1 MALRRKCN
9 GAKHGTEAL
18 AISFGDW
25 VGERSLRA
33 EGVSEGMLDCSEVIN
48 ADMSNDK
55 ICEKHIRRKPE
66 VSWVK
71 VIFPGLVG
79 S

>member
-33 EGVSEGMLDCSEVIN
+33 EGESEGMMDCSEVI
-48 ADMSNDK
+48 M
-55 ICEKHIRRKPE
+55 
-66 VSWVK
+66 
-71 VIFPGLVG
+71 LT
-79 S
+79 

>member
-33 EGVSEGMLDCSEVIN
+33 EAEPKGFVDCREVI
-48 ADMSNDK
+48 M
-55 ICEKHIRRKPE
+55 
-66 VSWVK
+66 
-71 VIFPGLVG
+71 LT
-79 S
+79 